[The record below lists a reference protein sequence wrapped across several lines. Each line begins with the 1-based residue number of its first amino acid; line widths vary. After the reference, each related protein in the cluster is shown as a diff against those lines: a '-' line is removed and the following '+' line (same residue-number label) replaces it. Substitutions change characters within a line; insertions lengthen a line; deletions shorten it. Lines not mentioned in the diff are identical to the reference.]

1 MKSQWLD
8 HHLQANVAA
17 FYSKY
22 DGIQLNVQEGPSP
35 VYQNAGN
42 ATIKGLELEL
52 ASVFDNGFG
61 LNFTAGY
68 MDAYYTFLNPC
79 LLYNNCD
86 PAQGAQYIPGFGG
99 FSYHSE
105 LPKTPKTKFSVS
117 PTYDFHLANNAV
129 MRVEADYTYVAHMFN
144 DGPEH
149 GAAGERFDEYGQRGN
164 PLHSAGPEIR
174 VHRGRHQLDR
184 RPLPDRGFGQLHRR
198 RNCGFLQ
205 PAADVVFD
213 DPGPLAVRQGTVPG
227 ATRADREYLIGV
239 LTPAQRRGGV
249 LLPFDQALRGHHHG
263 NRTVSNAIGRFI
275 CSTRLPTA
283 AAKRVLARKPALFI
297 NNEWVSSTH
306 DATIAVEDPSVGREI
321 ARIVDASK
329 ADVDRAVGAARAAFD
344 DGRWSNLPPNKRE
357 RIINKLADLIEAHA
371 AEFAE
376 LEAIDNGK
384 PIGMASAVEVPGAVD
399 MLRYMAGWASKLGGE
414 LIEPQGVP
422 RGTVLSYV
430 SREPVGVAVQ
440 IIPWNFPLLMAALK
454 IAPALT
460 VGCTVILK
468 PAEQTSMTALRL
480 ADLVAEAGFPPGVVN
495 VITGNGHTTGDFL
508 VKHPDVDKIAFTGS
522 TEVGKLINRNATD
535 SLKRVTLELGGKSPV
550 VVMPDVNVDE
560 VAAAAAG
567 AIFFNAGQV
576 CIAGSRLFAHRSIFD
591 RVIEGVAT
599 RVGVLEAAPVARPA
613 RTHGPAG
620 VEGADGPCHGV
631 HRGG

>member
-1 MKSQWLD
+1 MATAPTVMQSADSFVQRD
-8 HHLQANVAA
+8 
-17 FYSKY
+17 YS
-22 DGIQLNVQEGPSP
+22 
-35 VYQNAGN
+35 
-42 ATIKGLELEL
+42 
-52 ASVFDNGFG
+52 
-61 LNFTAGY
+61 
-68 MDAYYTFLNPC
+68 
-79 LLYNNCD
+79 
-86 PAQGAQYIPGFGG
+86 
-99 FSYHSE
+99 
-105 LPKTPKTKFSVS
+105 
-117 PTYDFHLANNAV
+117 
-129 MRVEADYTYVAHMFN
+129 
-144 DGPEH
+144 
-149 GAAGERFDEYGQRGN
+149 
-164 PLHSAGPEIR
+164 
-174 VHRGRHQLDR
+174 
-184 RPLPDRGFGQLHRR
+184 
-198 RNCGFLQ
+198 
-205 PAADVVFD
+205 
-213 DPGPLAVRQGTVPG
+213 
-227 ATRADREYLIGV
+227 
-239 LTPAQRRGGV
+239 
-249 LLPFDQALRGHHHG
+249 
-263 NRTVSNAIGRFI
+263 
-275 CSTRLPTA
+275 A
-283 AAKRVLARKPALFI
+283 AAKRALARKPALFI
-297 NNEWVSSTH
+297 NNAWVSSTH
-306 DATIAVEDPSVGREI
+306 GATIAVEDPSVGREI

-384 PIGMASAVEVPGAVD
+384 PIGMAGAVDVPGAVD

-422 RGTVLSYV
+422 RGTMLSYV
-430 SREPVGVAVQ
+430 SREPVGVAAQ

-480 ADLVAEAGFPPGVVN
+480 ADLVAEAGFPPGVLN
-495 VITGNGHTTGDFL
+495 VITGNGHTAGDFL
-508 VKHPDVDKIAFTGS
+508 VKHPGVDKIAFTGS

-591 RVIEGVAT
+591 RIIEGVANASAFWKPRPSLDPQGHMGPLVSKEQMD
-599 RVGVLEAAPVARPA
+599 RVMGYIEAGKRDGASVALGGDSAGANGYYVNPTVLIDVKPAMSVVRDEIFGPVVVAQRFDDLDEVAKAAND
-613 RTHGPAG
+613 TCYGLGAG
-620 VEGADGPCHGV
+620 VWTKDLSAMHRLAAKIKSGTVWGNCHAVIDPALPFGGYKQSGIGREQGRQGV
-631 HRGG
+631 EAYTEVKTVIIRL